1 MKPIRTLFAATLLA
15 APLLG
20 TACKK
25 EAPPPPPAETAAP
38 EPTPAPPHPAV
49 TQIELGSSVGADKR
63 VLAARSSF
71 GVKDSIIAS
80 VYTENTAPGAVLTA
94 KWTFQTGQTVDST
107 SQTVA
112 ASPAVTEFHIVKK
125 SAWPVGRYTLDV
137 WLDGTPAGSQQFDVV
152 K

>member
-1 MKPIRTLFAATLLA
+1 MNTTRKLLA
-15 APLLG
+15 LTVLTAPMFG
-20 TACKK
+20 VACKK
-25 EAPPPPPAETAAP
+25 EAPPAPPAVE
-38 EPTPAPPHPAV
+38 TPAPTPPPQAAV
-49 TQIELGSSVGADKR
+49 TKIELGSSVGADNR

-71 GVKDSIIAS
+71 GTKDSIIAS

-112 ASPAVTEFHIVKK
+112 ASPAVTQFHIVKK
-125 SAWPVGRYTLDV
+125 SAWPVGRYTVDIS
-137 WLDGTPAGSQQFDVV
+137 LDGAPAASQQFDVA

>member
-1 MKPIRTLFAATLLA
+1 MKTTRTFVVLALA
-15 APLLG
+15 AAPLLLG

-25 EAPPPPPAETAAP
+25 EAPPPPPAEV
-38 EPTPAPPHPAV
+38 TPPPPPQPAV
-49 TQIELGSSVGADKR
+49 TKIELGSSVGADKR
-63 VLAARSSF
+63 VLATRTSF

-94 KWTFQTGQTVDST
+94 KWSFQTGQTVDST
-107 SQTVA
+107 SQVVA

-125 SAWPVGRYTLDV
+125 SAWPVGRYKLEVTLN
-137 WLDGTPAGSQQFDVV
+137 GTPAGSQEFDVA

>member
-1 MKPIRTLFAATLLA
+1 MKPIRTLFAVALLA

-25 EAPPPPPAETAAP
+25 EAPPPPPAETMAP
-38 EPTPAPPHPAV
+38 TPTPAPQPAV

-80 VYTENTAPGAVLTA
+80 VYTDHTAPGAMLTA

-112 ASPAVTEFHIVKK
+112 ASPGVTEFHIVKK
-125 SAWPVGRYTLDV
+125 SAWPVGRYTIDIS
-137 WLDGTPAGSQQFDVV
+137 LDGTPAGSQQFDVV

>member
-1 MKPIRTLFAATLLA
+1 MKTTRTLLA
-15 APLLG
+15 LSLAAVPLLG

-25 EAPPPPPAETAAP
+25 EAPPAPPVEVTPPA
-38 EPTPAPPHPAV
+38 PTPQPAV
-49 TQIELGSSVGADKR
+49 TKIELGSSVGADKR
-63 VLAARSSF
+63 VLAPRSSF

-80 VYTENTAPGAVLTA
+80 VYTENTAPDAVLTA

-125 SAWPVGRYTLDV
+125 SAWPVGRYKVEIALN
-137 WLDGTPAGSQQFDVV
+137 GSPAGSQEFDVA

>member
-1 MKPIRTLFAATLLA
+1 MNITRKLLALTVLA
-15 APLLG
+15 APLFG
-20 TACKK
+20 VACKK
-25 EAPPPPPAETAAP
+25 EAPPAPPVVETAAP
-38 EPTPAPPHPAV
+38 TPPPPQPAV
-49 TQIELGSSVGADKR
+49 TRIELGSSVGADNR

-71 GVKDSIIAS
+71 GTKDSIIAS
-80 VYTENTAPGAVLTA
+80 VYTENTATGAVLTA

-112 ASPAVTEFHIVKK
+112 ASPAVTQFHIVKK

-137 WLDGTPAGSQQFDVV
+137 SLDGAPAGSQQFDVA

>member
-1 MKPIRTLFAATLLA
+1 M
-15 APLLG
+15 
-20 TACKK
+20 
-25 EAPPPPPAETAAP
+25 
-38 EPTPAPPHPAV
+38 
-49 TQIELGSSVGADKR
+49 GADKR

>member
-1 MKPIRTLFAATLLA
+1 MKTTRTFLALALAA
-15 APLLG
+15 APLFG

-25 EAPPPPPAETAAP
+25 EAPPPPPAEVTPPAAP
-38 EPTPAPPHPAV
+38 PAQAAV
-49 TQIELGSSVGADKR
+49 TKIELGSSVGADKR
-63 VLAARSSF
+63 VLAPRSSF
-71 GVKDSIIAS
+71 GVRDSIIAS
-80 VYTENTAPGAVLTA
+80 VYTENTAPGATLTA

-125 SAWPVGRYTLDV
+125 SAWPVGRYKVEISLN
-137 WLDGTPAGSQQFDVV
+137 GSPAGSQEFDVA